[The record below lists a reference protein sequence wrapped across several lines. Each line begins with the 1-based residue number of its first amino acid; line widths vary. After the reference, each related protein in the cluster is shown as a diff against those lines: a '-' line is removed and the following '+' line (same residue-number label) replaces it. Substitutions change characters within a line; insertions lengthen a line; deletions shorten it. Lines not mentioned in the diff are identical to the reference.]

1 MSFENDIKNWVSLD
15 NQYKVLSEKIKE
27 LRIKRN
33 GVEEKIMDYVEEKG
47 LNKAT
52 VMINDGK
59 LRFSDIKTSSPLTL
73 KYVEKCLSELI
84 RDEGKVE
91 QIMNYIKENREVK
104 NNSVIRR
111 LYTE

>member
-1 MSFENDIKNWVSLD
+1 MSFENDIKNWVMLD
-15 NQYKVLSEKIKE
+15 NQYKKLSEQMKE
-27 LRIKRN
+27 LRSERN
-33 GVEEKIMDYVEEKG
+33 NVEERIIEHVEENS

-59 LRFSDIKTSSPLTL
+59 LKFSDVKTTSPLTL

-84 RDEGKVE
+84 RDESKVE
-91 QIMNYIKENREVK
+91 QIMNYIKENRDFK
-104 NNSVIRR
+104 NNSIIRR

>member
-1 MSFENDIKNWVSLD
+1 MSFEGNIKSWVALD
-15 NQYKVLSEKIKE
+15 NQYKQLSEQMKE
-27 LRIKRN
+27 LRSRRN
-33 GVEEKIMDYVEEKG
+33 QVEEKIMGHVEENG

-59 LRFSDIKTSSPLTL
+59 LKFSDIKITPPLTL

-84 RDEGKVE
+84 RDENKVE
-91 QIMNYIKENREVK
+91 QIMNYIKENRDFK
-104 NNSVIRR
+104 SNSVIRR

>member
-1 MSFENDIKNWVSLD
+1 MSFENDIKNWVALD
-15 NQYKVLSEKIKE
+15 NQYKRLSEQMKE
-27 LRIKRN
+27 LRSKRN
-33 GVEEKIMDYVEEKG
+33 SVEEKIIDHVEENG

-59 LRFSDIKTSSPLTL
+59 LRFSDVKTTSPLTL

-84 RDEGKVE
+84 RDENKVS
-91 QIMNYIKENREVK
+91 QIMGYIKENRDVK
-104 NNSVIRR
+104 NNSIIRR

>member
-1 MSFENDIKNWVSLD
+1 MNFENDIKNWVILD
-15 NQYKVLSEKIKE
+15 NEYKKISEQMKE
-27 LRIKRN
+27 LRSKRN
-33 GVEEKIMDYVEEKG
+33 NVEERIIEHVEENS

-59 LRFSDIKTSSPLTL
+59 LRFSDVKSSSPLTL

-84 RDEGKVE
+84 RDESKVG
-91 QIMNYIKENREVK
+91 QIMSYIKENREFK
-104 NNSVIRR
+104 NNSIIRR